1 MQCALRELHRWRLPL
16 GIWAILSV
24 LAGVAGPFGTFEA
37 LAPTARLAYWAGI
50 VGISVSLGLLAVRL
64 SAGLSEWG
72 GIAARSAGSII
83 LALAIHGINAAVF
96 DGWGSWEDL
105 VYMVGLVFLIT
116 LMVEAAA
123 RLLGPFSAPRP
134 GKAPPERSGGT
145 AEPSPATVFLRRL
158 PSDRRGPLIR
168 IEAQDHYL
176 KVVTAAGHALIL
188 MRLADAEAELD
199 GAGGL
204 RVHRSHWIMIRQ
216 ASGHRRRRGRDLVVM
231 ADGAEV
237 PVSRSQRP
245 AARAA
250 GLI

>member
-1 MQCALRELHRWRLPL
+1 MQSALRELQRWRLPL
-16 GIWAILSV
+16 GIWVILSV

-37 LAPTARLAYWAGI
+37 LGPMPRLAYWIGITGMSVAAG
-50 VGISVSLGLLAVRL
+50 VVLVRVSASLPEPRAV
-64 SAGLSEWG
+64 
-72 GIAARSAGSII
+72 AARLAGGLV

-96 DGWGSWEDL
+96 DGWGGWNDL
-105 VYMVGLVFLIT
+105 LYMAGLVVLVA

-123 RLLGPFSAPRP
+123 RLLVPAAPH
-134 GKAPPERSGGT
+134 APPGRSGD
-145 AEPSPATVFLRRL
+145 AASTVSTFLRRL
-158 PSDRRGPLIR
+158 PPDRRGPLVR

-176 KVVTAAGHALIL
+176 KVVTAAGQALIL
-188 MRLADAEAELD
+188 MRLGDAEAELT

-204 RVHRSHWIMIRQ
+204 RVHRSHWIMTGQ
-216 ASGHRRRRGRDLVVM
+216 ATGHRRHRGRDLIVM

-237 PVSRSQRP
+237 PVSRSHRP